1 MLDLYM
7 QNVLL
12 GGKAGSTIAVLVGDG
27 IKSAEALQ
35 CTDMVAPPVT
45 ATQHCN
51 PWSHLFSLVHVG
63 IQYPYDETMTSAWK
77 AYFRGNRLSTLHCC
91 CAWFDKLTM
100 WEVSWLQNDPQGRSR
115 ALCNLLLP
123 SW

>member
-1 MLDLYM
+1 MASTSGMGEKILDLYM

-63 IQYPYDETMTSAWK
+63 IQYPYDETMTSAGRRTSEGI
-77 AYFRGNRLSTLHCC
+77 AFQRCIAAVRGST
-91 CAWFDKLTM
+91 
-100 WEVSWLQNDPQGRSR
+100 SSP
-115 ALCNLLLP
+115 
-123 SW
+123 